1 MTQEITF
8 SVEAFSSINLTE
20 QQFASLPERGRSE
33 LFRLMLERGY
43 GLGTIAS
50 LFGMVRAEVRELA
63 DKKFRFVLGDAPEV
77 AVVIPEGPLNVK
89 QTDEAV
95 EALTINHC
103 RLLIRFPT
111 SGPIYWKDRHS
122 LERDAGLKAGH
133 GARVVETLYESKLV
147 ERAPAKR
154 GYEHGWMLTERG
166 VEMLATI
173 NPDDVLS
180 AKGPK

>member
-1 MTQEITF
+1 MTQLG
-8 SVEAFSSINLTE
+8 VFSSIDMTATMFGKLSE
-20 QQFASLPERGRSE
+20 HGRSE
-33 LFRLMLERGY
+33 FFRLLMERGY
-43 GLGTIAS
+43 ALDAIAE
-50 LFGMVRAEVRELA
+50 LFDLAPEGVDREA
-63 DKKFRFVLGDAPEV
+63 NQKFRIVLEEKRDV

-133 GARVVETLYESKLV
+133 GARVVETLYESRLV